1 MASSSSRKR
10 RYSSSNDGQ
19 TGMDEL
25 LRGIP
30 LIDLTE
36 SDDEEPFPEDF
47 DDLSDDD
54 DEDAGEPNAG
64 ALPRGQATGTG
75 RTITAAPL
83 PGYRFVAS
91 ITTDMGTEV
100 TIDANVELMEGDVAS
115 GDFLRVK
122 RIMQHRQSGNVMLRG
137 ILFRRAFLMDR
148 MLKKAQNEICAILV
162 DVDPGVADP
171 ALDEH
176 LADVPVEC
184 VGLLREIL
192 LTNIPFAGY
201 YGSKKWS
208 DRSFRDRYA
217 MSAKT
222 ANDEGVL
229 CCRWKRVQYVELAGK
244 IGHSGALLTLRQP
257 ETDVGVGIPD
267 AALVYWW
274 RFREAQGKGPSAF
287 PDGTVLDLTSDRASI
302 ATPLK
307 SRKKARQ
314 DSPAAHVTKT
324 VEKTTVQ
331 NEETIST
338 DAHGNRTVSRMV
350 RSESVYETQSTP
362 KRDTRRRLDD
372 RGISDADLRALMS
385 EPRTHFDFLAG
396 GGGAT
401 TGAESKGSVITLL
414 LDKSIDACNTLRVAF
429 PGARILN
436 MVLGDFF
443 HNDDGRSYQVVTA
456 HISFPCKTY
465 SGSHT
470 TPGQEDEMNEDAA
483 CSVEDISRK
492 TRPKVATFEQTNA
505 MVVYHR
511 KNFHVWRRMIRDI
524 TSASYSVRWRVMDA
538 TEHHSPSK
546 RDRLIILAACPGH
559 PLPPFPPSRAGPKRT
574 VNEVLAQVALMR
586 VEEHMKVHSKFK
598 QAKTPLPDYDIPL
611 PYTITCDGGDGDI
624 HPCGW
629 RSFIMQEL
637 AMLAGFPWWRKFA
650 VACMTRLRVIIGNA
664 VPAGLAA
671 DIYEM
676 VHRSIDLGEEEM
688 AQWLLDAGLV
698 GEEDVIAIREKQ
710 KEAQGRGGG
719 RGSSQG
725 GSAPPTASCR
735 GETQAKATASAY

>member
-1 MASSSSRKR
+1 MAPSSSRKR
-10 RYSSSNDGQ
+10 RYSSSNDDQ
-19 TGMDEL
+19 TGMYEL
-25 LRGIP
+25 LCGIP

-54 DEDAGEPNAG
+54 EEDAGEPNVG
-64 ALPRGQATGTG
+64 ALPRGQATGAG

-91 ITTDMGTEV
+91 ITTDMGTEI

-162 DVDPGVADP
+162 DVNPSIADP
-171 ALDEH
+171 ALSDH
-176 LADVPVEC
+176 LADVPVKC

-201 YGSKKWS
+201 YGSKKWNN
-208 DRSFRDRYA
+208 RSFRDRAA

-229 CCRWKRVQYVELAGK
+229 CCRWKRVQYVEPARK
-244 IGHSGALLTLRQP
+244 IGHSGALLSLRQP
-257 ETDVGVGIPD
+257 ETDLGVGIPD

-274 RFREAQGKGPSAF
+274 RFCEAKGHGPSAF
-287 PDGTVLDLTSDRASI
+287 PTGTVLDLTSDRAGVAS
-302 ATPLK
+302 TPK
-307 SRKKARQ
+307 SRKRARQ
-314 DSPAAHVTKT
+314 DSPAAYVTKT

-338 DAHGNRTVSRMV
+338 DARGNRVVSRKG
-350 RSESVYETQSTP
+350 RSESVYETQFMPTP
-362 KRDTRRRLDD
+362 KRNTKRLDD
-372 RGISDADLRALMS
+372 RGISNADLTALMS

-443 HNDDGRSYQVVTA
+443 HHDDGRSYQVVTA

-465 SGSHT
+465 SGAHT
-470 TPGQEDEMNEDAA
+470 APGQDDEMNEDAA
-483 CSVEDISRK
+483 CSVEDIFRK
-492 TRPKVATFEQTNA
+492 TRPKVATFEQTDA

-511 KNFHVWRRMIRDI
+511 KNYHVWRRMIRDI
-524 TSASYSVRWRVMDA
+524 TSASYSVRWRVLDA
-538 TEHHSPSK
+538 TEHDSPSK
-546 RDRLIILAACPGH
+546 RDRLIIHAACPGH
-559 PLPPFPPSRAGPKRT
+559 PVPTFPPPRAGPKRT
-574 VNEVLAQVALMR
+574 ANDVLAQVVSMR
-586 VEEHMKVHSKFK
+586 IEEHMQAYTKFTH
-598 QAKTPLPDYDIPL
+598 AKAPLPDYDAEF
-611 PYTITCDGGDGDI
+611 T
-624 HPCGW
+624 
-629 RSFIMQEL
+629 MQEL
-637 AMLAGFPWWRKFA
+637 AILAGFPWWRKFA
-650 VACMTRLRVIIGNA
+650 VACMTKLREIIGNA

-671 DIYEM
+671 DMYEM
-676 VHRSIDLGEEEM
+676 VHRSLDQGEEEM
-688 AQWLLDAGLV
+688 AQWLFDAGLL
-698 GEEDVIAIREKQ
+698 GEEDVVAMREKQ
-710 KEAQGRGGG
+710 KKRREDAETEAARKDGALRPRERKQ
-719 RGSSQG
+719 SSKPK
-725 GSAPPTASCR
+725 A
-735 GETQAKATASAY
+735 TQAPIVLDEDDVITID